1 MKIINTEIKDVL
13 IIEPKIYGDSR
24 GFFFESWNQKTFN
37 DLVGKNIKFVQDNH
51 SKSSKGVLR
60 GLHYQKPRSQGK
72 LVRVASGAV
81 MDVVVDL
88 RKDSPTFGKYIN
100 KILSSENGLQLW
112 VPEGM
117 AHGFLVLTET
127 ADFLY
132 KTTDYWVPENELS
145 IKWND
150 EDLLIDW
157 NFEDIKPIVS
167 EKDGNATRFK
177 DAEYFS

>member
-1 MKIINTEIKDVL
+1 
-13 IIEPKIYGDSR
+13 
-24 GFFFESWNQKTFN
+24 
-37 DLVGKNIKFVQDNH
+37 
-51 SKSSKGVLR
+51 
-60 GLHYQKPRSQGK
+60 
-72 LVRVASGAV
+72 